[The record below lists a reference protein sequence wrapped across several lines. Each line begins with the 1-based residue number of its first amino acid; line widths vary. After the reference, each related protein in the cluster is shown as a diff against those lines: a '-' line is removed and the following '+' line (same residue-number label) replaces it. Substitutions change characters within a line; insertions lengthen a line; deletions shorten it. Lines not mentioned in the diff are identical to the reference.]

1 MRIAKLDIQSFRGIP
16 GHCSLDFRDKKGN
29 SCSTII
35 YGGNGCGKSS
45 IVDAIEFNLQGR
57 IERSKTIKNLRRPSA
72 LSIYYEDYK
81 QAQTMVEFDDGSI
94 SKREI
99 QVIWEQES
107 NKYSFIVEPNK
118 ELEAFSFSP
127 IVLRR
132 NDIISFNMCTVDQK
146 QLLLS
151 EFFYDFRV
159 KEKTTDNPTILKLRQ
174 EILSIKSERN
184 PLIEKLSSIL
194 DIDQKEIRQA
204 INTNLVSFVKSRFAP
219 IGKMQFTK
227 SGKIKQS
234 IHQNDY
240 QKALDIAKK
249 TDEISEKIR
258 EKNKEISSYTPKKEI
273 ATTNKFQVLNERYDD
288 AAKYLSTAFNEIS
301 NADYVD
307 SIGIAV
313 ANTSAI
319 SFEIIVTLNNGWDVP
334 PERIFSEA
342 NYDLMILL
350 LYVSMIRVGAEKGQA
365 KVLVLDDVLQSVD
378 AAIRTRF
385 MSYILREFS
394 DWQLFITCHDRAW
407 LNQLRHLFNNPEK
420 GGRHQ
425 FKEFDIVKWSFE
437 GGPIIQENNSTG
449 VDESLKKALET
460 NDIKIIASTS
470 GPFFEMICEK
480 LSGFLNCQISRN
492 PEDKY
497 TIGDLWKGVKP
508 ALINIGLEQ
517 EVKDINN
524 FMFIRNMI
532 GCHYSTWAEETS
544 DFEVLS
550 FANAVLSLYDKT
562 FCKDCLSWIS
572 GKYYEN
578 KSCHCG
584 NLFYRKTKKD

>member
-16 GHCSLDFRDKKGN
+16 GRCFLDFRDKKGN
-29 SCSTII
+29 ACSAII
-35 YGGNGCGKSS
+35 YGGNGSGKSS

-57 IERSKTIKNLRRPSA
+57 IERSDEIKNITRPSA

-81 QAQTMVEFDDGSI
+81 EAHTLVEFEDGSI
-94 SKREI
+94 NAREI
-99 QVIWEQES
+99 IV
-107 NKYSFIVEPNK
+107 SFDDEENRYKFVAKSEK
-118 ELEAFSFSP
+118 QHELFQFSP

-132 NDIISFNMCTVDQK
+132 NDIIRFNVVSVDQK

-151 EFFYDFRV
+151 EFFYDFSL
-159 KEKTTDNPTILKLRQ
+159 KAKTTNNPTVLHLKDELLKLK
-174 EILSIKSERN
+174 LKRN
-184 PLIEKLSSIL
+184 PLIEDLSSLLSLNQEEIRKVL
-194 DIDQKEIRQA
+194 NNGLVNVIKARYTPNAGTEYSKSKKQKQHLSTIRYNDAITIAKEIDELS
-204 INTNLVSFVKSRFAP
+204 I
-219 IGKMQFTK
+219 I
-227 SGKIKQS
+227 IK
-234 IHQNDY
+234 
-240 QKALDIAKK
+240 
-249 TDEISEKIR
+249 EKIR
-258 EKNKEISSYTPKKEI
+258 EKKSYEPKDTDSI
-273 ATTNKFQVLNERYDD
+273 KFQVLNEWYDK
-288 AAKYLSTAFNEIS
+288 AANYLSVAFNEIS

-307 SIGIAV
+307 SIGFSV
-313 ANTSAI
+313 ANTSAA
-319 SFEIIVTLNNGWDVP
+319 SFEIIVTLKNGWDVP

-378 AAIRTRF
+378 ATIRTRF

-407 LNQLRHLFNNPEK
+407 LNQLRHLFNNPEN

-437 GGPIIQENNSTG
+437 EGPIVQENNSTG
-449 VDESLKKALET
+449 VDESLRKALET

-497 TIGDLWKGVKP
+497 TIGDLWKGVKT

-524 FMFIRNMI
+524 FMFIRNMV

-550 FANAVLSLYDKT
+550 FANAVQSLYDKT

-578 KSCHCG
+578 KSCRCR